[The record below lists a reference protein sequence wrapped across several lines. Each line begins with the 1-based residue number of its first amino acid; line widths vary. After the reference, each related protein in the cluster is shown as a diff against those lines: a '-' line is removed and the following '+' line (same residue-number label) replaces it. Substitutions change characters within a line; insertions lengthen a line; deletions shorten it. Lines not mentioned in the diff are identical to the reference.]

1 MKAIEN
7 GLKRFEKGT
16 KVINGTIALKGTR
29 VKKSQRVAMS
39 VIYDRLKNNL
49 NNEIEN
55 GARFSKKEC
64 EALGLETNGSEYSF
78 FYLDR
83 KVITNER
90 IIVYW
95 K

>member
-1 MKAIEN
+1 MEAIKN

-16 KVINGTIALKGTR
+16 KVKCGSIVLKGTR
-29 VKKSQRVAMS
+29 VHKSQRVAMS
-39 VIYDRLKNNL
+39 VIYDRLKNNF
-49 NNEIEN
+49 N
-55 GARFSKKEC
+55 GEMDNGVKLSKQEC
-64 EALGLETNGSEYSF
+64 KALGIETNGSDYSF

>member
-16 KVINGTIALKGTR
+16 KIKNGQIVLKGTR
-29 VKKSQRVAMS
+29 VPKTERTAMS

-49 NNEIEN
+49 KNEMVA
-55 GARFSKKEC
+55 GVKFSKEEC
-64 EALGLETNGSEYSF
+64 NALGLDCYNDYA
-78 FYLDR
+78 YYCLDR
-83 KVITNER
+83 LIHNNSRVF
-90 IIVYW
+90 VYI